1 MEEFSTLA
9 GQGKVNQLGGV
20 FINGRPLPNTTR
32 LRIIE
37 LAHMGVRPCDISRQ
51 LRVSHGC
58 VSKILSRYQET
69 GSIQPGTSGSP
80 KPRIITKD
88 IELKIDEYR
97 NMYPGMFSWEIRER
111 LLLDKFCSRETLPSL
126 SSISRMMKSKLRS
139 ESLDSGAQS
148 NSENEED
155 DREHKAADREDGVHH
170 RSERDRESVSSDH
183 EQTTVPR
190 IKQEKVEDAEEM
202 DEGNES
208 DSSYY
213 GETTMGMRFHA
224 EHLILKQKQRR
235 SRTKFTSNQLEELE
249 KAFQK
254 THYPDVY
261 TREELA
267 QRIKLSEARIQ
278 VWFSNRRARL
288 RKQELPKTQPISS
301 PRIMPPAPMPFPAF
315 YYYSYPSIS
324 PYPIPSY
331 PRTTMCSCGYPCS
344 GSSGHAQVAK

>member
-1 MEEFSTLA
+1 MKRKMAT
-9 GQGKVNQLGGV
+9 GQGKINQLGGV

-80 KPRIITKD
+80 KPRVITKD
-88 IELKIDEYR
+88 IEMKIDEYR
-97 NMYPGMFSWEIRER
+97 TMYPGMFSWEIRER
-111 LLLDKFCSRETLPSL
+111 LLLDKYCSRETLPSL

-139 ESLDSGAQS
+139 ESLDSGMHS
-148 NSENEED
+148 YSENEEEE
-155 DREHKAADREDGVHH
+155 REHKVVEEEHEGH
-170 RSERDRESVSSDH
+170 RSEDRESVSS
-183 EQTTVPR
+183 EQYDPQ
-190 IKQEKVEDAEEM
+190 IKREKMEDSEYI
-202 DEGNES
+202 DEGNDS

-213 GETTMGMRFHA
+213 GEGNLGISFHP

-235 SRTKFTSNQLEELE
+235 SRTKFTSNQLDELE

-267 QRIKLSEARIQ
+267 QRINLSEARIQ

-288 RKQELPKTQPISS
+288 RKQELPKSSQVPPTSTIIPSRPI
-301 PRIMPPAPMPFPAF
+301 PFPTF
-315 YYYSYPSIS
+315 YYYSYPSIP

-331 PRTTMCSCGYPCS
+331 PRGAMCNCGYPCS
-344 GSSGHAQVAK
+344 SSTAHGETAK

>member
-1 MEEFSTLA
+1 MVRVSVIKNNQTLTRIHLKLNLYNFLPKLSFVQRIKELLITYKQTINPCLFQIFHFFCT

-80 KPRIITKD
+80 KPRVITKD

-97 NMYPGMFSWEIRER
+97 TMYPGMFSWEIRER

-139 ESLDSGAQS
+139 ESLDSGTQS

-155 DREHKAADREDGVHH
+155 DREHQAVDREDDVHDD
-170 RSERDRESVSSDH
+170 EDRDRESVSSDQ
-183 EQTTVPR
+183 EQTIVPR
-190 IKQEKVEDAEEM
+190 IKQEKVEYTEEM
-202 DEGNES
+202 DEGN
-208 DSSYY
+208 DSGKNRWVSK
-213 GETTMGMRFHA
+213 GGSHPDG
-224 EHLILKQKQRR
+224 
-235 SRTKFTSNQLEELE
+235 SRTSRNSQ
-249 KAFQK
+249 
-254 THYPDVY
+254 H
-261 TREELA
+261 
-267 QRIKLSEARIQ
+267 
-278 VWFSNRRARL
+278 
-288 RKQELPKTQPISS
+288 
-301 PRIMPPAPMPFPAF
+301 
-315 YYYSYPSIS
+315 
-324 PYPIPSY
+324 
-331 PRTTMCSCGYPCS
+331 
-344 GSSGHAQVAK
+344 